1 MGLIKAIFVE
11 FPERILAAILA
22 IVGIAAAL
30 IFIDPITTLVTAF
43 ATQWIPALLNA
54 FVGLVGSL
62 DDAFRAAG
70 D

>member
-11 FPERILAAILA
+11 FPERILGAILV

-30 IFIDPITTLVTAF
+30 IFIGPITTLVTAF

-70 D
+70 S